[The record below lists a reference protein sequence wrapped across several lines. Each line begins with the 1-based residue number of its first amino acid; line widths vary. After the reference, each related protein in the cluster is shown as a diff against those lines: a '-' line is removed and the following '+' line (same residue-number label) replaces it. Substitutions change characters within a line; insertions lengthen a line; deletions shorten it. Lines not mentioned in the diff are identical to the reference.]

1 MHFLHKIES
10 LMLGLLWISMLSNFV
25 ACRKEQ
31 DLSGSDKKLEA
42 KIKAMVTT
50 KETTNLLIAASAMR
64 SNFAAS
70 ITKEWHRFHKI

>member
-25 ACRKEQ
+25 ASRKEQ

-50 KETTNLLIAASAMR
+50 KETTNLLSVASAMR
-64 SNFAAS
+64 SKFAAS
-70 ITKEWHRFHKI
+70 ITKAWHRFHKI